1 MTNKLSGIQIYTDG
15 ACSGN
20 PGPGGWASVLLF
32 GEHQKELSGFV
43 PDTTNNRMEL
53 LAAIK
58 GLDALKQ
65 PCSVD
70 LYSDSAYLVS
80 AFNEGWLENWQRK
93 NWTNAAKQPV
103 ANVDLWQQLLDL
115 SKRHEVTW
123 HKVKGHSDNVYN
135 NRCDALAVAAIEQG
149 QASAKANLA
158 TGDLHEKIL
167 SDELLYAGRILD
179 LHRYSVSLVN
189 NDLSTREVV
198 RHSGGA
204 AIVALT
210 NEEEV
215 IMVTQY
221 RLPIANVL
229 LELPAGK
236 LEKGED
242 PLHCAQR
249 ELSEETGYQA
259 KSWSKL
265 GAVYP
270 TPGYSD
276 ELIHIFLARDL
287 HPGKQHPDDDEF
299 LRVQKLKLA
308 DIDTYIKSDAILDAK
323 TVLGLTLA
331 QRYLN
336 EEVR

>member
-1 MTNKLSGIQIYTDG
+1 MTSKLSGIQIYTDG

-20 PGPGGWASVLLF
+20 PGPGGWAAVLLF
-32 GEHQKELSGFV
+32 GEHEKELSGFV

-58 GLDALKQ
+58 GLQALKQ
-65 PCSVD
+65 PCVVD

-93 NWTNAAKQPV
+93 NWKNAAKQPV
-103 ANVDLWQQLLDL
+103 ANVDLWKQLLDL
-115 SKRHEVTW
+115 SNRHEVTW
-123 HKVKGHSDNVYN
+123 HKVKGHSDNAYN
-135 NRCDALAVAAIEQG
+135 NRCDELAVAAIEQG
-149 QASAKANLA
+149 QAKAKANFA
-158 TGDLHEKIL
+158 TGDLQEKIL

-210 NEEEV
+210 DEQEV
-215 IMVTQY
+215 IMVTQF
-221 RLPIANVL
+221 RLAIGNVL

-236 LEKGED
+236 LEKDED
-242 PLHCAQR
+242 PLLCAQR

-259 KSWSKL
+259 KNWNKL

-287 HPGKQHPDDDEF
+287 HAGKQHPDDDEF
-299 LRVQKLKLA
+299 LRVQKLKLTE
-308 DIDTYIKSDAILDAK
+308 IDSYLESGDVLDAK

-331 QRYLN
+331 QRYMT